1 MRLIPPTS
9 QCVAGSADDIGMAE
23 PAEATTVER
32 FHDSLQATLG
42 DNEPMCL
49 AMIRIQPDDAGGE
62 DGSSSALDEGVV
74 AAVQTRLS
82 TQLRGYDVMA
92 RVDDRTFILVVKTLA
107 DTRVLDSRMF
117 QLYNRLSEPYEI
129 DETEVGVP
137 VALGAAVRLPAEPA
151 GGLIARAD
159 KALSAAEAAGGK
171 APVLI

>member
-1 MRLIPPTS
+1 
-9 QCVAGSADDIGMAE
+9 MAV
-23 PAEATTVER
+23 PAEATTLES
-32 FHDSLQATLG
+32 FHESLQATLG

-49 AMIRIQPDDAGGE
+49 AMIRIRLDDDAGA
-62 DGSSSALDEGVV
+62 GSDSSPAPHDDVV

-82 TQLRGYDVMA
+82 TQLRGYDLMA
-92 RVDDRTFILVVKTLA
+92 RVDARTFILVVKTLA

-117 QLYNRLSEPYEI
+117 QLYSRLSEPYEI
-129 DETEVGVP
+129 DETEVAVP

-151 GGLIARAD
+151 GDLIARAD